1 MVFID
6 LLTFIMNI
14 LGLKV
19 LKMLVFDHNSM
30 LQQTQ
35 FRKKGMVSLRSYLV
49 LQGVIKLKIFLVIPL
64 ILLRIF
70 VFLKILAE
78 NSPFE
83 KTLF

>member
-70 VFLKILAE
+70 VFLKIFAE

>member
-49 LQGVIKLKIFLVIPL
+49 LQGVIKLKIFLVILL
-64 ILLRIF
+64 ILLRVF